1 MSFPHSPFCGK
12 VCGILHFHKIRAV
25 SNFFK
30 NSTNFFHNLEFSTK
44 LFIWFAE
51 FSKPREN
58 GNFVEFRPQI
68 VEITPEIGRLRT
80 DLASGHL
87 RKNSISLKFLAH
99 ACACTNANFCT
110 RTLSNFFPQ
119 SSLWNSQKPPTK
131 KVPKQLFHK
140 LLCGIFKTSLL
151 MP

>member
-1 MSFPHSPFCGK
+1 MEFYISTKCELCRIF
-12 VCGILHFHKIRAV
+12 LKIRQ
-25 SNFFK
+25 
-30 NSTNFFHNLEFSTK
+30 TFSTIYNFPQSG
-44 LFIWFAE
+44 LWNFIWFAE

-119 SSLWNSQKPPTK
+119 SSLWNSQNPPTK

-140 LLCGIFKTSLL
+140 LLCGIFKTSL
-151 MP
+151 MFARI

>member
-1 MSFPHSPFCGK
+1 MEFYISTKYELCRIF
-12 VCGILHFHKIRAV
+12 LKIRQ
-25 SNFFK
+25 
-30 NSTNFFHNLEFSTK
+30 TFSTIYNFPQSG
-44 LFIWFAE
+44 LWNFIWFAE

-99 ACACTNANFCT
+99 AQMQIFAPALC
-110 RTLSNFFPQ
+110 RIFFH
-119 SSLWNSQKPPTK
+119 N
-131 KVPKQLFHK
+131 
-140 LLCGIFKTSLL
+140 LLCGILKTPPSKKFPNSFSTNYFVEFSNRLYYL
-151 MP
+151 DDVLNI

>member
-1 MSFPHSPFCGK
+1 MEFYISTKYELCRIF
-12 VCGILHFHKIRAV
+12 LKIRQ
-25 SNFFK
+25 
-30 NSTNFFHNLEFSTK
+30 TFSTIYNFPQSG
-44 LFIWFAE
+44 LWNFIWFAE

-110 RTLSNFFPQ
+110 RTLSNFFH
-119 SSLWNSQKPPTK
+119 N
-131 KVPKQLFHK
+131 
-140 LLCGIFKTSLL
+140 LLCGILKTPSKKSPNSFSTNYFVEFSKRL
-151 MP
+151 